1 MRKITNKKLVNLMM
15 AGVMAAGVIMAPAS
29 TFAAKTCSICGHKFD
44 TYDGIVSSWYN
55 RKDGVSQR
63 IDIFEDGSF
72 SIMYTSFKEYTGKKI
87 VGDWNRSMD
96 GENTFNL
103 VERDGNFIQTV
114 KLSDNG
120 NYLTTYING
129 EEYIFYKDNA
139 EINIPLGADA
149 GADEESFGGTWV
161 TEYEGY
167 NILLTVEDGNV
178 KFSVLENPGN
188 NAEAF
193 GRSFVRSERYG
204 SDTAF
209 KRYYYDFTISDLEV
223 GWENIPCHMFMM
235 ENGTIRLVA
244 GDKFKRYFLIFEKIC
259 VSRPCRLRL
268 QGLFV
273 LF

>member
-1 MRKITNKKLVNLMM
+1 MVKKKIIVPLLLLCSMLFAVP
-15 AGVMAAGVIMAPAS
+15 VMASEPK
-29 TFAAKTCSICGHKFD
+29 AAFVYDDAELFDQSEADSISEKISDF
-44 TYDGIVSSWYN
+44 SSETGWEIYA
-55 RKDGVSQR
+55 
-63 IDIFEDGSF
+63 FTTEDAQG
-72 SIMYTSFKEYTGKKI
+72 YTSQEY
-87 VGDWNRSMD
+87 
-96 GENTFNL
+96 GENTFDL
-103 VERDGNFIQTV
+103 VERDGDFIQTV

-178 KFSVLENPGN
+178 KFDVLESPGN

-244 GDKFKRYFLIFEKIC
+244 GDKFKRYFLTFEKI
-259 VSRPCRLRL
+259 
-268 QGLFV
+268 
-273 LF
+273 

>member
-1 MRKITNKKLVNLMM
+1 MR
-15 AGVMAAGVIMAPAS
+15 
-29 TFAAKTCSICGHKFD
+29 
-44 TYDGIVSSWYN
+44 
-55 RKDGVSQR
+55 
-63 IDIFEDGSF
+63 
-72 SIMYTSFKEYTGKKI
+72 
-87 VGDWNRSMD
+87 
-96 GENTFNL
+96 
-103 VERDGNFIQTV
+103 
-114 KLSDNG
+114 
-120 NYLTTYING
+120 
-129 EEYIFYKDNA
+129 
-139 EINIPLGADA
+139 
-149 GADEESFGGTWV
+149 TWL

-244 GDKFKRYFLIFEKIC
+244 GDKFKRYFLTFEKI
-259 VSRPCRLRL
+259 
-268 QGLFV
+268 
-273 LF
+273 

>member
-1 MRKITNKKLVNLMM
+1 MKKRTSKKLINLMM
-15 AGVMAAGVIMAPAS
+15 AGMMAAGVMMAPAS

-44 TYDGIVSSWYN
+44 TYDGIVSSWYS
-55 RKDGVSQR
+55 RKDGVSR
-63 IDIFEDGSF
+63 RLDIFEDGSF
-72 SIMYTSFKEYTGKKI
+72 SIVYTSFKEYTGKKI

-161 TEYEGY
+161 TEYEVY

-244 GDKFKRYFLIFEKIC
+244 GDKFKRYFLIFEKI
-259 VSRPCRLRL
+259 
-268 QGLFV
+268 
-273 LF
+273 

>member
-1 MRKITNKKLVNLMM
+1 
-15 AGVMAAGVIMAPAS
+15 
-29 TFAAKTCSICGHKFD
+29 
-44 TYDGIVSSWYN
+44 
-55 RKDGVSQR
+55 
-63 IDIFEDGSF
+63 
-72 SIMYTSFKEYTGKKI
+72 MYTSFKEYTGKKI

-96 GENTFNL
+96 GENTFDL

-149 GADEESFGGTWV
+149 DADEESFDGTWV

-167 NILLTVEDGNV
+167 NILLAVEDGNV

-235 ENGTIRLVA
+235 ENGTIRLFA
-244 GDKFKRYFLIFEKIC
+244 GDKFKRYFLIFEKI
-259 VSRPCRLRL
+259 
-268 QGLFV
+268 
-273 LF
+273 

>member
-1 MRKITNKKLVNLMM
+1 MKKRTSKKLINLMM
-15 AGVMAAGVIMAPAS
+15 AGMMAAGVMMAPAS
-29 TFAAKTCSICGHKFD
+29 TFAVDTKTCNICGHKFD
-44 TYDGIVSSWYN
+44 TYDGIVSSWYS
-55 RKDGVSQR
+55 RKDGVSR
-63 IDIFEDGSF
+63 RLDIFEDGSF
-72 SIMYTSFKEYTGKKI
+72 SIVYTSFKEYTGKKI
-87 VGDWNRSMD
+87 IGDWNRSMD
-96 GENTFNL
+96 GENTFDL
-103 VERDGNFIQTV
+103 VERDGDFIQTV

-139 EINIPLGADA
+139 EINIPLGANA

-167 NILLTVEDGNV
+167 NILLTVEDGDV
-178 KFSVLENPGN
+178 KFDVLESPGN

-204 SDTAF
+204 SDAAF
-209 KRYYYDFTISDLEV
+209 KRYYYDFKISDLEV

-244 GDKFKRYFLIFEKIC
+244 GDKFKRYFLIFEKI
-259 VSRPCRLRL
+259 
-268 QGLFV
+268 
-273 LF
+273 

>member
-1 MRKITNKKLVNLMM
+1 MGGHLFLQKHKSHLEHRK
-15 AGVMAAGVIMAPAS
+15 AAG
-29 TFAAKTCSICGHKFD
+29 SIFPRQKSVRMQHRYWQLYSLSVQHKYFQEK
-44 TYDGIVSSWYN
+44 ISPQQV
-55 RKDGVSQR
+55 RR
-63 IDIFEDGSF
+63 LDIFEDGSF
-72 SIMYTSFKEYTGKKI
+72 SIVYTSFKEYTGKKI
-87 VGDWNRSMD
+87 IGDWNRSVD
-96 GENTFNL
+96 GENTFDL
-103 VERDGNFIQTV
+103 VERDGDFIQTV

-129 EEYIFYKDNA
+129 EELIFYKDNA

-209 KRYYYDFTISDLEV
+209 KRYYYDFKISDLEV
-223 GWENIPCHMFMM
+223 GWENIQCHMFMM

-244 GDKFKRYFLIFEKIC
+244 GDKFKRYFLIFEKI
-259 VSRPCRLRL
+259 
-268 QGLFV
+268 
-273 LF
+273 